1 MRQINIR
8 PDCGTVASVVTSHD
22 PPEEPPCRFTASTTV
37 AEIAARRA
45 RHHQGV
51 SAPQIDFCCG
61 GKIPLA
67 DACARHGL
75 DTDALLAELRAA
87 RAAADDPA
95 DWRRLPLKDL
105 VAHIQARYH
114 GPLRDELPRLGAM
127 LDKVVRRHG
136 HRLPETLLPLQTTFE
151 SLRRELLEHMA
162 KEDAV
167 LFPVA
172 CSPLEA
178 NAAAEG
184 TSTDWTWIEQPIDV
198 MEAEHEAAGA
208 ALARMRALTDGYAP
222 PEDACPTFRGLYLR
236 AVRARARHAP
246 ARAPREPD
254 PVSRAARLASARSVE
269 RGPAAP
275 MGVDVRRLRPAM
287 AQPTTTSGSDARA
300 LALATMSFSLSFAAW
315 GLVGGLAPVFT
326 DLYA

>member
-1 MRQINIR
+1 MQ
-8 PDCGTVASVVTSHD
+8 
-22 PPEEPPCRFTASTTV
+22 FTASTTV
-37 AEIAARRA
+37 AEVAAA
-45 RHHQGV
+45 EPATIKVFQRHK
-51 SAPQIDFCCG
+51 IDFCCG
-61 GKIPLA
+61 GKIAMA

-75 DTDALLAELRAA
+75 DTEALLAELRAV

-127 LDKVVRRHG
+127 LDKVVQRHG

-167 LFPVA
+167 LFPSVLA
-172 CSPLEA
+172 LEA
-178 NAAAEG
+178 HAAAKG
-184 TSTDWTWIEQPIDV
+184 TSTEWRWIEQPIEV

-222 PEDACPTFRGLYLR
+222 PEDACPTFRGLYYGLSELER
-236 AVRARARHAP
+236 DMHLHVHLENQILFP
-246 ARAPREPD
+246 
-254 PVSRAARLASARSVE
+254 RAAQLASARSVE
-269 RGPAAP
+269 PDRATP
-275 MGVDVRRLRPAM
+275 MGVE
-287 AQPTTTSGSDARA
+287 
-300 LALATMSFSLSFAAW
+300 
-315 GLVGGLAPVFT
+315 
-326 DLYA
+326 